1 MSDQEAAPA
10 RNLPARNLPAK
21 NSPAN
26 KFHEATKLGY
36 INLANKPPLYKS
48 YPDSPAI
55 PLPTGFSLPQLS
67 TLRAIAGDAE
77 STAGSTADSTTETIN
92 LETVA
97 SLLYHS
103 SGVIR
108 KAIHPTAGEVHYRAA
123 ASAGALY
130 PVETY
135 LVCQDLPGLGAG
147 VYHFSPPE
155 FSLRQ
160 LRAGDYRQILIE
172 AAGEE
177 AGSIDGPANKSPVTQ
192 APLTLIFTTIFWR
205 SAWKYRARGYRYC
218 YWDTGTVLANLL
230 AAATASGLSARLIAG
245 FADARV
251 DQLLGIDGSRE
262 ATACLV
268 PLGSGAAPVP
278 VAAAPDLA
286 SAPPEEHKDDE
297 FIFPDS
303 AELHAASRLDSRD
316 AVISWRGNAPS
327 QREIDPAS
335 SDSNPLNQGTT
346 NQGTPPETPLEAAV
360 LSQAILNRGSTRRFA
375 RESIPLAHFRALLE
389 HATRGIPADFLE
401 AETSSLVD
409 IYAIVNSV
417 EGLTSGSYFF
427 SPRKNELNLLQAG
440 DFREE
445 SGHLGFEQ
453 ALPADAS
460 AVLFFMTNLEAV
472 LARFGNRGYRV
483 AQMEAGLLGGRMYL
497 GVHSLGFGASGLT
510 FYDDAVTQF
519 FSPHAA
525 GKSTLFVLPLGRKA
539 AINRVRPFRSKVAA
553 RLDALARGAGQS
565 AS

>member
-1 MSDQEAAPA
+1 MSDQETAPA
-10 RNLPARNLPAK
+10 R
-21 NSPAN
+21 
-26 KFHEATKLGY
+26 KFHEATKLAY

-67 TLRAIAGDAE
+67 TLRAIAGDSELDE
-77 STAGSTADSTTETIN
+77 SKSIKGSIN
-92 LETVA
+92 LESVA

-103 SGVIR
+103 VGVIR

-130 PVETY
+130 PAETY
-135 LVCQDLPGLGAG
+135 LVCQDLDGLSAG

-160 LRAGDYRQILIE
+160 LRAGDYRQILVQATGDE
-172 AAGEE
+172 
-177 AGSIDGPANKSPVTQ
+177 PAVTNS
-192 APLTLIFTTIFWR
+192 PLTLIFTTIFWR

-218 YWDTGTVLANLL
+218 YWDTGTVVANLL
-230 AAATASGLSARLIAG
+230 AATTASGLSAQLIAG
-245 FADARV
+245 FVDTQL
-251 DQLLGIDGSRE
+251 DQLLAIDGSRE

-268 PLGSGAAPVP
+268 SLGGGAAP
-278 VAAAPDLA
+278 APIISPPNLA
-286 SAPPEEHKDDE
+286 SAPLEEGPAFVPEDNY
-297 FIFPDS
+297 PDS
-303 AELHAASRLDSRD
+303 EELHVASQLPSRE

-327 QREIDPAS
+327 RQEITSPFS
-335 SDSNPLNQGTT
+335 QETR
-346 NQGTPPETPLEAAV
+346 QETPQETPSDAAA
-360 LSQAILNRGSTRRFA
+360 LTQAILNRGSTRRFA
-375 RESIPLAHFRALLE
+375 RDPIALAHFRTVLE
-389 HATRGIPADFLE
+389 HATRGIPADFLGPE
-401 AETSSLVD
+401 VSSLVD
-409 IYAIVNSV
+409 TYAIVNSV
-417 EGLTSGSYFF
+417 EDLPGGSYFY
-427 SPRKNELNLLQAG
+427 SPRDNELEMLRAG

-460 AVLFFMTNLEAV
+460 AVLFFLTDLEGI

-483 AQMEAGLLGGRMYL
+483 AQMEAGVLGGRMYL

-519 FSPHAA
+519 FSPHAD
-525 GKSTLFVLPLGRKA
+525 GKSTMFVLPLGRQA

-565 AS
+565 HS